1 MMTFKEQLQ
10 EARKAAGLSQEQ
22 LANLMN
28 MSRQGV
34 SHWENG
40 RTFPD
45 AETLKKLSQV
55 LNYNFIAE
63 EAPDAEATPVEAA
76 AEETHD
82 VLEAPKAERKHNT
95 TVLCIIC
102 LAVGLAVGFLM
113 GYLAAP
119 KFVNQTLAIPVN
131 NRSSDAAQ
139 AAISVYTDES
149 PVMLRYPS
157 EDSELA
163 YWFYNVNIEETAGVQ
178 FTIEKVETVNIH
190 DNGDEG
196 QKHSFTPQDLLLSDG
211 VIVAWGKVSFG
222 GGLPSQSLKGIRV
235 TVYGTDAKGNQIMM
249 EQFLPFS
256 KQLAE

>member
-1 MMTFKEQLQ
+1 MTFKEQLQ

-22 LANLMN
+22 LAKLMN

-34 SHWENG
+34 SHWEND
-40 RTFPD
+40 RALPD

-55 LNYNFIAE
+55 LNYNFE
-63 EAPDAEATPVEAA
+63 EIESAGEETPVETP
-76 AEETHD
+76 AEETPE
-82 VLEAPKAERKHNT
+82 VMEAVKPERKQHT

-139 AAISVYTDES
+139 AAISIYTDES

-178 FTIEKVETVNIH
+178 FTVEKVDTVNIH

-196 QKHSFTPQDLLLSDG
+196 QKRSFTPQDLLLSDG

>member
-1 MMTFKEQLQ
+1 MTFQEQLH

-34 SHWENG
+34 SHWEND
-40 RTFPD
+40 RALPD

-55 LNYNFIAE
+55 LNYNFE
-63 EAPDAEATPVEAA
+63 EIESAGEETPVEAP
-76 AEETHD
+76 AEETPE
-82 VLEAPKAERKHNT
+82 VLEAVKPERKQHT

-139 AAISVYTDES
+139 AAISIYTDES

>member
-1 MMTFKEQLQ
+1 MTFKEQLQ

-22 LANLMN
+22 LAKLMN

-34 SHWENG
+34 SHWEND
-40 RTFPD
+40 RALPD

-55 LNYNFIAE
+55 LNYNFE
-63 EAPDAEATPVEAA
+63 EIESAGEENPVEAP
-76 AEETHD
+76 AEETPEM
-82 VLEAPKAERKHNT
+82 LEAVKPERKQHT

-139 AAISVYTDES
+139 AAISIYTDES

-196 QKHSFTPQDLLLSDG
+196 QKLSFTPQDLFLSDG
-211 VIVAWGKVSFG
+211 VIVPWGKLAFG

-235 TVYGTDAKGNQIMM
+235 TVYGTDAKGNQIIM

>member
-1 MMTFKEQLQ
+1 MTFKEQLQ

-22 LANLMN
+22 LAKLMN

-34 SHWENG
+34 SHWEND
-40 RTFPD
+40 RALPD

-55 LNYNFIAE
+55 LNYNFE
-63 EAPDAEATPVEAA
+63 EIESAGEENPVEAP
-76 AEETHD
+76 AEETPE
-82 VLEAPKAERKHNT
+82 VLEAVKPERKQHT

-139 AAISVYTDES
+139 AAISIYTDES

-178 FTIEKVETVNIH
+178 FTIEKVETVYIH

>member
-1 MMTFKEQLQ
+1 MTFKEQIQ

-22 LANLMN
+22 LAKLMN

-34 SHWENG
+34 SHWEND
-40 RTFPD
+40 RALPD

-55 LNYNFIAE
+55 LNYNFE
-63 EAPDAEATPVEAA
+63 EIESAGEENPVEAP
-76 AEETHD
+76 AEETPE
-82 VLEAPKAERKHNT
+82 VLEAVKPERKQHT

-139 AAISVYTDES
+139 AAISIYTDES

-178 FTIEKVETVNIH
+178 FTIEKVETVYIH

-235 TVYGTDAKGNQIMM
+235 TVYGTDAKGNQITM

>member
-1 MMTFKEQLQ
+1 MTFKEQLQ

-22 LANLMN
+22 LAKLMN

-34 SHWENG
+34 SHWEND
-40 RTFPD
+40 RALPD

-55 LNYNFIAE
+55 LNYNFE
-63 EAPDAEATPVEAA
+63 EIESAGEETPVEAP
-76 AEETHD
+76 AEETPQ
-82 VLEAPKAERKHNT
+82 VLEAVKPERKQHT

-139 AAISVYTDES
+139 AAISIYTDES

-196 QKHSFTPQDLLLSDG
+196 QKHSFTPQDLFLSDG
-211 VIVAWGKVSFG
+211 VIVPWGKLAFG
-222 GGLPSQSLKGIRV
+222 GGLPSQPIKGLRV
-235 TVYGTDAKGNQIMM
+235 TVHGTDAKGNQIIM

>member
-1 MMTFKEQLQ
+1 MTFKEQLQ

-22 LANLMN
+22 LAKLMN

-34 SHWENG
+34 SHWEND
-40 RTFPD
+40 RALPD

-55 LNYNFIAE
+55 LNYNFE
-63 EAPDAEATPVEAA
+63 EIESAGEENPVETP
-76 AEETHD
+76 AEETPE
-82 VLEAPKAERKHNT
+82 VLEVVKPERKQHT

-119 KFVNQTLAIPVN
+119 KFVNQTLAIPTS

-139 AAISVYTDES
+139 AAISIYTDER

-178 FTIEKVETVNIH
+178 FTIEKVETVYIH

>member
-22 LANLMN
+22 LAKLMN

-34 SHWENG
+34 SHWEND
-40 RTFPD
+40 RALPD

-55 LNYNFIAE
+55 LNYNFEQIESAGE
-63 EAPDAEATPVEAA
+63 KTPVEAP
-76 AEETHD
+76 AEEMPE
-82 VLEAPKAERKHNT
+82 VLEAVKPEHKQHT

-139 AAISVYTDES
+139 AAISIYTDES

-178 FTIEKVETVNIH
+178 FTIEKVETVYIH

-235 TVYGTDAKGNQIMM
+235 TVHGTDAKGNQIIM

>member
-1 MMTFKEQLQ
+1 MTFQEQLH

-40 RTFPD
+40 RTLPD

-55 LNYNFIAE
+55 LNYNFE
-63 EAPDAEATPVEAA
+63 EIESAGEENPVETP

-139 AAISVYTDES
+139 AAISIYTDES

>member
-22 LANLMN
+22 LAKLMN

-34 SHWENG
+34 SHWEND
-40 RTFPD
+40 RALPD

-55 LNYNFIAE
+55 LNYNFE
-63 EAPDAEATPVEAA
+63 EIESAGEETPVEAP
-76 AEETHD
+76 AEETPE
-82 VLEAPKAERKHNT
+82 VLEAVKPERKQHT

-139 AAISVYTDES
+139 AAISIYTDES

>member
-1 MMTFKEQLQ
+1 MTFKEQLQ

-22 LANLMN
+22 LAKLMN

-34 SHWENG
+34 SHWEND
-40 RTFPD
+40 RALPD

-55 LNYNFIAE
+55 LNYNFE
-63 EAPDAEATPVEAA
+63 EIESAGEETPVEAP
-76 AEETHD
+76 AEETPE
-82 VLEAPKAERKHNT
+82 VLEAVKPERKQHT

-139 AAISVYTDES
+139 AAISIYTDES

>member
-22 LANLMN
+22 VAKLMN

-34 SHWENG
+34 SHWEND
-40 RTFPD
+40 RALPD

-55 LNYNFIAE
+55 LNYNFEEIESAGTE
-63 EAPDAEATPVEAA
+63 TTVEAP
-76 AEETHD
+76 AEETPE
-82 VLEAPKAERKHNT
+82 VLEAVKPERKQHT

-119 KFVNQTLAIPVN
+119 KFVNQTLAIPTS

-139 AAISVYTDES
+139 AAISIYTDES

-178 FTIEKVETVNIH
+178 FTIEKVETVYIH

-235 TVYGTDAKGNQIMM
+235 TVHGTDAKGNQIIM

>member
-1 MMTFKEQLQ
+1 MTFQEQLH

-40 RTFPD
+40 RTLPD

-55 LNYNFIAE
+55 LNYNFIEDSMPVVE
-63 EAPDAEATPVEAA
+63 EKAVETLV
-76 AEETHD
+76 EETAD
-82 VLEAPKAERKHNT
+82 PLEVPKADRKQHT
-95 TVLCIIC
+95 TVVCIIC

-119 KFVNQTLAIPVN
+119 KFVNQTLAIPVS

-139 AAISVYTDES
+139 AELSIYTDES
-149 PVMLRYPS
+149 PVLLRYPS
-157 EDSELA
+157 EDAETA
-163 YWFYNVNIEETAGVQ
+163 VWFYNVNIEETAGVQ
-178 FTIEKVETVNIH
+178 FTIEKVFQVYINEQGEEAQPRT
-190 DNGDEG
+190 
-196 QKHSFTPQDLLLSDG
+196 FTPQELFLSDG
-211 VIVAWGKVSFG
+211 VIVPWGKLAFG
-222 GGLPSQSLKGIRV
+222 GGIPNQPLKGLRV
-235 TVYGTDAKGNQIMM
+235 TVCGTDAKGNSIIM

>member
-1 MMTFKEQLQ
+1 MTFKEQLQ

-22 LANLMN
+22 LAKLMN

-34 SHWENG
+34 SHWEND
-40 RTFPD
+40 RALPD

-55 LNYNFIAE
+55 LNYNFE
-63 EAPDAEATPVEAA
+63 EIESAGEETPVEAP
-76 AEETHD
+76 AEETPE
-82 VLEAPKAERKHNT
+82 VLEAVKPERKQHT

-139 AAISVYTDES
+139 AAISIYTDES

-178 FTIEKVETVNIH
+178 FTVEKVDTVNIH